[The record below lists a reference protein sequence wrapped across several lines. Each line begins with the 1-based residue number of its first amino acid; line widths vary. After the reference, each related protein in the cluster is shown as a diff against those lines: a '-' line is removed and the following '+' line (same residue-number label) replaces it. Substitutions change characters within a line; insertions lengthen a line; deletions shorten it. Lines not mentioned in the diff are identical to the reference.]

1 MAENKQ
7 GGIFRQKSLDALN
20 GPENLDTEIRVTT
33 PSVYLILLALAVL
46 VGAAVAW
53 YWLSFDVPN
62 L

>member
-1 MAENKQ
+1 MAVNNP

-33 PSVYLILLALAVL
+33 PSVYIILLTLAVL

-53 YWLSFDVPN
+53 GYFELGVRS
-62 L
+62 